1 MSLQEL
7 EKRFEV
13 RLDGMK
19 KSQKK
24 DVEKLE
30 SSQEAYFKNKT
41 KKLKQEQVRSI
52 ILSCTIW
59 HLLWQAKE
67 LKRFKEELKQ
77 EEKLVTSETKLEVDT
92 KSLPKAERKR
102 QLSKRLSDLSVTHGD
117 KVCIVQ

>member
-52 ILSCTIW
+52 ILSCTI
-59 HLLWQAKE
+59 
-67 LKRFKEELKQ
+67 
-77 EEKLVTSETKLEVDT
+77 
-92 KSLPKAERKR
+92 
-102 QLSKRLSDLSVTHGD
+102 
-117 KVCIVQ
+117 